1 MYKAYIY
8 QSIFLFWSADLSLNS
23 SGYLFWFM
31 WHQFHM
37 WAVRAESSS
46 FCKVCGIVI
55 ICLKLSITSILHIYI
70 YIELCYEYTIIRVRF
85 TYFSFC
91 YIIYYHFL
99 ERKNSRTYS
108 VYHYKFIM
116 LVHVWYLHCIC
127 MYSLRM
133 QSMLCNWNYN

>member
-8 QSIFLFWSADLSLNS
+8 QSIVLFWSADLSLNS
-23 SGYLFWFM
+23 SGYLVWFM
-31 WHQFHM
+31 WHQFYM
-37 WAVRAESSS
+37 WAVRAECLS

-70 YIELCYEYTIIRVRF
+70 YIELCYEYTCRIIKAWF

-99 ERKNSRTYS
+99 ERQNCRTYS
-108 VYHYKFIM
+108 VYHYNVSACFVLTLYLYVFITNAINA
-116 LVHVWYLHCIC
+116 L
-127 MYSLRM
+127 
-133 QSMLCNWNYN
+133 

>member
-31 WHQFHM
+31 WHQFYM
-37 WAVRAESSS
+37 WAVRAECLS

-108 VYHYKFIM
+108 VYHYNVTACFVLTLYLYVFITNAINA
-116 LVHVWYLHCIC
+116 L
-127 MYSLRM
+127 
-133 QSMLCNWNYN
+133 